1 MINCLHHDPL
11 PPRCL
16 LSTRRVSYSSN
27 AIAVTI
33 SRTPGAARTQAR
45 LSAFALA
52 LWCRETRRKR
62 HHFVLTLDLLQ
73 TLLVLVMPN
82 VFTTYDMET
91 LAQSLKKLGLRASL
105 GLQMPP
111 GDLRLE
117 CVDLSALEQLSHPIE
132 HTAFKALGIQFH
144 QFDAEAP

>member
-16 LSTRRVSYSSN
+16 LSTRRVSYSSYD
-27 AIAVTI
+27 IADP
-33 SRTPGAARTQAR
+33 RRRAYPGAVVP
-45 LSAFALA
+45 AFALA

-144 QFDAEAP
+144 QSDAEAP